1 MKRFLAVL
9 VIVAVIS
16 AAFVGCAPKAE
27 PLEFTGSDYTI
38 KELDLSVMPDELKGT
53 KYEYLYQ
60 LTTVDDSRDYMAH
73 RRSFAQ
79 KRKYSYDVSGR
90 SR

>member
-1 MKRFLAVL
+1 MKRFVAVL

-60 LTTVDDSRDYMAH
+60 LTTVDD
-73 RRSFAQ
+73 
-79 KRKYSYDVSGR
+79 
-90 SR
+90 

>member
-1 MKRFLAVL
+1 MKRFVAVL

-16 AAFVGCAPKAE
+16 AAFVGCAPKTE
-27 PLEFTGSDYTI
+27 PLEFTGSDYSI

-73 RRSFAQ
+73 PDAVLLKNGNILIS
-79 KRKYSYDVSGR
+79 K
-90 SR
+90 